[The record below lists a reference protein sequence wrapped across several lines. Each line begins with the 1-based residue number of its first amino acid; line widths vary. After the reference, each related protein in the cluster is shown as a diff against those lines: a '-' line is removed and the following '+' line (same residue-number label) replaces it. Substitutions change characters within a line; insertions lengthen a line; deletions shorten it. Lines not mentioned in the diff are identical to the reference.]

1 MIYYNMSDE
10 EFATLNLEDMDS
22 DSDSESSASTPK
34 SQLLSSPSRSVSD
47 DSRSPAPNFNE
58 EEIAAN
64 NDTNIFASDPEMQA
78 SFVDTQQSYGDIC
91 ASSSSLMIA
100 GKASNKKRAI
110 MTHILTEQSEEFMV
124 LFCTKMRDLGK
135 VSDSQIKQY
144 MNEIKKIPR
153 YWTKN
158 IDMTI
163 EVLLLKRKYGK
174 NPNITQI
181 KEWAK
186 SENLNV
192 ADLYRYVRFYGSL

>member
-1 MIYYNMSDE
+1 MSDE

-22 DSDSESSASTPK
+22 DSESSASTPK
-34 SQLLSSPSRSVSD
+34 SKLSSSSRSVSD
-47 DSRSPAPNFNE
+47 DSRSHAPNFNE

-64 NDTNIFASDPEMQA
+64 NDTNIFASEMQA

-110 MTHILTEQSEEFMV
+110 MTHIFTEQSEEFMV

-174 NPNITQI
+174 NPKITQI
-181 KEWAK
+181 KEWAA

>member
-1 MIYYNMSDE
+1 MSDE

-22 DSDSESSASTPK
+22 DSDSESSASTP
-34 SQLLSSPSRSVSD
+34 SPSRSVSD
-47 DSRSPAPNFNE
+47 DSRSHAPNFNE

-124 LFCTKMRDLGK
+124 QK
-135 VSDSQIKQY
+135 
-144 MNEIKKIPR
+144 
-153 YWTKN
+153 
-158 IDMTI
+158 
-163 EVLLLKRKYGK
+163 
-174 NPNITQI
+174 
-181 KEWAK
+181 
-186 SENLNV
+186 
-192 ADLYRYVRFYGSL
+192 